1 MNLCALRGK
10 LMNAFLEN
18 FLDYISLERGLSI
31 NTRKAYGDDL
41 GQFLSWLDQK
51 GVTSLNQ
58 VSRKQILD
66 HLMAMKARGMSTN
79 SISRHLV
86 SIKIFFRYLQQEGLL
101 DKNVTDTMDSPKL
114 WKILPDTLSEK
125 EVMLLLDAPDLRK
138 PLGVRD
144 RAILEIFYA
153 SGLRVSEL
161 ANLQLPSLHLEEGYI
176 RVIGKGQKER
186 VIPVAK
192 NSSDILQRYLEEVR
206 PLLCENPHIQNVFV
220 SKRESALCRQRLWQ
234 IIKKYTKDAG
244 IMKNVTPHTLRHSF
258 ASHLLHNGASLRVIQ
273 EMLGHADIATT
284 QIYTHIDPNRL
295 KSIHQQ
301 FHPRA

>member
-1 MNLCALRGK
+1 
-10 LMNAFLEN
+10 MNALLES

-31 NTRKAYGDDL
+31 NTRKAYADDL
-41 GQFLSWLDQK
+41 SQFLSFLDQK

-58 VSRKQILD
+58 VSRKQVLD
-66 HLMAMKARGMSTN
+66 HLMAMKGKGMSTN

-86 SIKIFFRYLQQEGLL
+86 SIKVFFRYLQQEGLL
-101 DKNVTDTMDSPKL
+101 DKNITDTMDSPKL

-125 EVMLLLDAPDLRK
+125 EVDLLLKAPNMRK

-144 RAILEIFYA
+144 RAILEMFYA

-161 ANLQLPSLHLEEGYI
+161 AGLQLSDLHIDDGYI
-176 RVIGKGQKER
+176 RVIGKGRKER
-186 VIPVAK
+186 VIPVGK
-192 NSSDILQRYLEEVR
+192 ESTDILERYLEEVR
-206 PLLCENPHIQNVFV
+206 PLLCENPHLQNVFV
-220 SKRESALCRQRLWQ
+220 SKRETALCRQRLWQ

-258 ASHLLHNGASLRVIQ
+258 ASHLLENGAPLRVIQ

-284 QIYTHIDPNRL
+284 QIYTHVNPERL
-295 KSIHQQ
+295 KSIHQA

>member
-1 MNLCALRGK
+1 MNVL
-10 LMNAFLEN
+10 LES

-31 NTRKAYGDDL
+31 NTRKAYANDIE
-41 GQFLSWLDQK
+41 QFLTELTAK
-51 GVTSLNQ
+51 GVSSLSQ

-66 HLMAMKARGMSTN
+66 HLMAMKARDMSTN

-86 SIKIFFRYLQQEGLL
+86 SIKVFFRYLQQEGLL

-125 EVMLLLDAPDLRK
+125 EVDLLLAAPDMNK

-144 RAILEIFYA
+144 RAMLELFYA

-161 ANLQLPSLHLEEGYI
+161 ANLQLANLHLDEGYI
-176 RVIGKGQKER
+176 RCIGKGRKER
-186 VIPVAK
+186 VIPVGEE
-192 NSSDILQRYLEEVR
+192 SIRLLRRYMEEIR
-206 PLLCENPHIQNVFV
+206 PLLCENPHVQNVFV
-220 SKRESALCRQRLWQ
+220 SSRESGLCRQRLWQ
-234 IIKKYTKDAG
+234 IIKEYTKKAG

-258 ASHLLHNGASLRVIQ
+258 ATHLLANGAPLRVIQ

-284 QIYTHIDPNRL
+284 QIYTHVNPERL

>member
-1 MNLCALRGK
+1 
-10 LMNAFLEN
+10 MNAFLES

-31 NTRKAYGDDL
+31 NTRKAYADDI
-41 GQFLSWLDQK
+41 GQFLSFLDQK

-58 VSRKQILD
+58 VSRKQVLD
-66 HLMAMKARGMSTN
+66 HLMAMKAKDMSTN

-86 SIKIFFRYLQQEGLL
+86 SIKVFFRYLQQEGML
-101 DKNVTDTMDSPKL
+101 DKNVTDTMDSPRL

-125 EVMLLLDAPDLRK
+125 EVRLLLDAPNLKK

-161 ANLQLPSLHLEEGYI
+161 ANLQLSDLHIDDGYI
-176 RVIGKGQKER
+176 RVIGKGRKER

-192 NSSDILQRYLEEVR
+192 DSAYLLMRYLEDVR
-206 PLLCENPHIQNVFV
+206 PLLCENPQLRNVFV

-258 ASHLLHNGASLRVIQ
+258 ASHLLQNGAPLRVIQ

-284 QIYTHIDPNRL
+284 QIYTHVNPERL
-295 KSIHQQ
+295 KGIHQQ

>member
-1 MNLCALRGK
+1 
-10 LMNAFLEN
+10 MNAFLES

-31 NTRKAYGDDL
+31 NTRKAYADDI
-41 GQFLSWLDQK
+41 GQFLNDLTLK
-51 GVTSLNQ
+51 GVTSLSQ

-66 HLMAMKARGMSTN
+66 HLMAMKARDMSTN

-86 SIKIFFRYLQQEGLL
+86 SIKVFFRYLQQEGML
-101 DKNVTDTMDSPKL
+101 DRNVTDTMDSPKL

-125 EVMLLLDAPDLRK
+125 EVDLLLAAPDMHK
-138 PLGVRD
+138 PLGIRD
-144 RAILEIFYA
+144 RAILELFYA

-161 ANLQLPSLHLEEGYI
+161 ASLQLADLHLDEGYI
-176 RVIGKGQKER
+176 RCIGKGRKER
-186 VIPVAK
+186 VIPVGGE
-192 NSSDILQRYLEEVR
+192 SIRLLRRYLEDIR
-206 PLLCENPHIQNVFV
+206 PVLCENPLLQNVFI
-220 SKRESALCRQRLWQ
+220 SRRETALCRQRLWQ
-234 IIKKYTKDAG
+234 IIKECTKRAG

-258 ASHLLHNGASLRVIQ
+258 ASHLLQNGAPLRVIQ

-284 QIYTHIDPNRL
+284 QIYTHVNPERL

>member
-1 MNLCALRGK
+1 
-10 LMNAFLEN
+10 MNALLES

-31 NTRKAYGDDL
+31 NTRKAYGDDI
-41 GQFLSWLDQK
+41 GQFLSFLDQK

-58 VSRKQILD
+58 VDRKQVLD
-66 HLMAMKARGMSTN
+66 HLMAMKAKGMSTN

-86 SIKIFFRYLQQEGLL
+86 SIKVFFRYLQQEGML
-101 DKNVTDTMDSPKL
+101 DKNVTDTMDSPRL

-125 EVMLLLDAPDLRK
+125 EVSLLLEAPNMRK

-144 RAILEIFYA
+144 RAILEMFYA

-161 ANLQLPSLHLEEGYI
+161 GGLRLADLHIDDGYI
-176 RVIGKGQKER
+176 RVIGKGRKER
-186 VIPVAK
+186 VIPVAEE
-192 NSSDILQRYLEEVR
+192 SSRLLLRYLEDVR
-206 PLLCENPHIQNVFV
+206 PMLCDNPNLPNVFV
-220 SKRESALCRQRLWQ
+220 SKRETALTRQRLWQ
-234 IIKKYTKDAG
+234 IIKKYTKEAG

-258 ASHLLHNGASLRVIQ
+258 ATHLLQNGAPLRVIQ

-284 QIYTHIDPNRL
+284 QIYTHVNPERL

>member
-1 MNLCALRGK
+1 
-10 LMNAFLEN
+10 MNAFLES

-31 NTRKAYGDDL
+31 NTRKAYADDI
-41 GQFLSWLDQK
+41 GQFLEFLDRK
-51 GVTSLNQ
+51 GVSSLNQ
-58 VSRKQILD
+58 VSRKQVLD
-66 HLMAMKARGMSTN
+66 HLMAMKAKGMSTN

-86 SIKIFFRYLQQEGLL
+86 SIKVFFRYLQQEGLL
-101 DKNVTDTMDSPKL
+101 DRNVTDTMDSPKL

-125 EVMLLLDAPDLRK
+125 EVELLLKAPNMCK

-161 ANLQLPSLHLEEGYI
+161 AHLQTSDLHLDDGYI
-176 RVIGKGQKER
+176 RVIGKGRKER
-186 VIPVAK
+186 VIPVARDSA
-192 NSSDILQRYLEEVR
+192 NILECYLEEIR
-206 PLLCENPHIQNVFV
+206 PILCGSPRQQSVFIT
-220 SKRESALCRQRLWQ
+220 RRGTALTRQRLWQ
-234 IIKKYTKDAG
+234 IIKKYTTEAG
-244 IMKNVTPHTLRHSF
+244 ILKNVTPHTLRHSF
-258 ASHLLHNGASLRVIQ
+258 ASHLLQNGAPLRVIQ

-284 QIYTHIDPNRL
+284 QIYTHVDPNRL

>member
-1 MNLCALRGK
+1 
-10 LMNAFLEN
+10 MNALLES

-31 NTRKAYGDDL
+31 NTRKAYADDL
-41 GQFLSWLDQK
+41 AQFIAFLDQK
-51 GVTSLNQ
+51 RVTSLNQ
-58 VSRKQILD
+58 VGRKQILD

-86 SIKIFFRYLQQEGLL
+86 SIKVFFRYLQQEGLL

-114 WKILPDTLSEK
+114 WKILPDTLSER
-125 EVMLLLDAPDLRK
+125 EVDLLLAAPDLRK

-161 ANLQLPSLHLEEGYI
+161 ANLKLSDLHIDDGYL
-176 RVIGKGQKER
+176 RVIGKGRKER
-186 VIPVAK
+186 VIPVAEE
-192 NSSDILQRYLEEVR
+192 SARILSRYLEEIR
-206 PLLCENPHIQNVFV
+206 PLLCEDPRVQNVFV
-220 SKRESALCRQRLWQ
+220 TRREAGLCRQRLWQ
-234 IIKKYTKDAG
+234 LIKKYTKEAG

-258 ASHLLHNGASLRVIQ
+258 ASHLLQNGAPLRVIQ

-284 QIYTHIDPNRL
+284 QIYTHVHPERL

>member
-1 MNLCALRGK
+1 VNT
-10 LMNAFLEN
+10 FLES

-31 NTRKAYGDDL
+31 NTRKAYADDL
-41 GQFLSWLDQK
+41 SQFLGFLDRK

-66 HLMAMKARGMSTN
+66 HLMAMKAKGMSTN

-86 SIKIFFRYLQQEGLL
+86 SIKVFFRYLQQEGLL

-125 EVMLLLDAPDLRK
+125 EVDLLLRAPDMRK

-144 RAILEIFYA
+144 RAILEMFYA
-153 SGLRVSEL
+153 SGMRVSEL
-161 ANLQLPSLHLEEGYI
+161 ANLRISDLHIDEGYI
-176 RVIGKGQKER
+176 RVIGKGKKER
-186 VIPVAK
+186 VIPVAQD
-192 NSSDILQRYLEEVR
+192 SSNILECYLEEVR
-206 PLLCENPHIQNVFV
+206 PMLCENQRVQNVFV
-220 SKRESALCRQRLWQ
+220 TKRETGLCRQRLWQ
-234 IIKKYTKDAG
+234 IIKKYTKAAG

-258 ASHLLHNGASLRVIQ
+258 ASHLLQNGAPLRVIQ

-284 QIYTHIDPNRL
+284 QIYTHVDPNRL
-295 KSIHQQ
+295 KSVHQQ

>member
-1 MNLCALRGK
+1 
-10 LMNAFLEN
+10 MNAFMVS
-18 FLDYISLERGLSI
+18 FLDYITLERGLSI
-31 NTRKAYGDDL
+31 NTRKAYADDI
-41 GQFLSWLDQK
+41 GQFLSYLDQK
-51 GVTSLNQ
+51 GVSSLNQ
-58 VSRKQILD
+58 VSRKQVLD
-66 HLMAMKARGMSTN
+66 HLMLMKSKGMSTN

-101 DKNVTDTMDSPKL
+101 DKNVTDTMDSPRL

-125 EVMLLLDAPDLRK
+125 EVNLLLRAPDMRK

-144 RAILEIFYA
+144 RAILEMFYA

-161 ANLQLPSLHLEEGYI
+161 AHLQLSNLHIEDGYI
-176 RVIGKGQKER
+176 RVIGKGRKER
-186 VIPVAK
+186 VIPVAQD
-192 NSSDILQRYLEEVR
+192 SSNILECYLDEVR
-206 PLLCENPHIQNVFV
+206 PMLCENPHVQEVFV
-220 SKRESALCRQRLWQ
+220 SRRETPLCRQRLWQ
-234 IIKKYTKDAG
+234 IIKKYTKEAG

-258 ASHLLHNGASLRVIQ
+258 ASHLLDNGAPLRVIQ

-284 QIYTHIDPNRL
+284 QIYTHVNPERL

>member
-1 MNLCALRGK
+1 
-10 LMNAFLEN
+10 MNAFLES

-31 NTRKAYGDDL
+31 NTRKAYADDI
-41 GQFLSWLDQK
+41 GQFLNDLTLK
-51 GVTSLNQ
+51 GVTSLSQ

-86 SIKIFFRYLQQEGLL
+86 SIKVFFRYLQQEGML
-101 DKNVTDTMDSPKL
+101 DRNVTDTMDSPKL

-125 EVMLLLDAPDLRK
+125 EVDLLLAAPDMHK
-138 PLGVRD
+138 PLGIRD
-144 RAILEIFYA
+144 RAILELFYA

-161 ANLQLPSLHLEEGYI
+161 ASLQLADLHLDEGYI
-176 RVIGKGQKER
+176 RCIGKGRKER
-186 VIPVAK
+186 VIPVGGE
-192 NSSDILQRYLEEVR
+192 SIRLLRRYLEDIR
-206 PLLCENPHIQNVFV
+206 PVLCENPLLQNVFI
-220 SKRESALCRQRLWQ
+220 SRRETALCRQRLWQ
-234 IIKKYTKDAG
+234 IIKECTKRAG

-258 ASHLLHNGASLRVIQ
+258 ASHLLQNGAPLRVIQ

-284 QIYTHIDPNRL
+284 QIYTHVNPERL

>member
-1 MNLCALRGK
+1 MHAL
-10 LMNAFLEN
+10 LES

-31 NTRKAYGDDL
+31 NTRKAYADDL
-41 GQFLSWLDQK
+41 RQFLDELTAK
-51 GVTSLNQ
+51 GISSLNQ

-66 HLMAMKARGMSTN
+66 HLMGMKLKGMSTN

-86 SIKIFFRYLQQEGLL
+86 SIKVFFRYLQQEGLL
-101 DKNVTDTMDSPKL
+101 DKNVTDTMDSPRL

-125 EVMLLLDAPDLRK
+125 EVDLLLATPDMRK
-138 PLGVRD
+138 PLGIRD
-144 RAILEIFYA
+144 RAILEMFYA

-161 ANLQLPSLHLEEGYI
+161 ANLQLSALHIDDGYI
-176 RVIGKGQKER
+176 RVIGKGRKER
-186 VIPVAK
+186 VIPVAED
-192 NSSDILQRYLEEVR
+192 SIHLLRRYLEEVR
-206 PLLCENPHIQNVFV
+206 PLLCENQHLQNVFV
-220 SKRESALCRQRLWQ
+220 TKQESGLCRQRLWQ

-258 ASHLLHNGASLRVIQ
+258 ATHLLQNGAPLRVIQ

-284 QIYTHIDPNRL
+284 QIYTHVNPERL

>member
-1 MNLCALRGK
+1 
-10 LMNAFLEN
+10 MNALLQS

-31 NTRKAYGDDL
+31 NTRKAYADDL
-41 GQFLSWLDQK
+41 KQFLDELTRK
-51 GVTSLNQ
+51 GITSLNQ
-58 VSRKQILD
+58 VARKQILD

-86 SIKIFFRYLQQEGLL
+86 SIKVFFRYLQQEGLL
-101 DKNVTDTMDSPKL
+101 DQNVTDTMDSPRL

-125 EVMLLLDAPDLRK
+125 EVDLLLSAPDMRK
-138 PLGVRD
+138 PLGIRD
-144 RAILEIFYA
+144 RAILELFYA

-161 ANLQLPSLHLEEGYI
+161 ANLQLPNLHTTDGYI
-176 RVIGKGQKER
+176 RVIGKGNKER
-186 VIPVAK
+186 VIPVAGESVRLL
-192 NSSDILQRYLEEVR
+192 NRYLEEVR
-206 PLLCENPHIQNVFV
+206 PLLCDNPHLQNVFV
-220 SKRESALCRQRLWQ
+220 SKRETALCRQRLWQ

-258 ASHLLHNGASLRVIQ
+258 ATHLLQNGAPLRVIQ

-284 QIYTHIDPNRL
+284 QIYTHVNPERL

>member
-1 MNLCALRGK
+1 
-10 LMNAFLEN
+10 MNAFLES

-31 NTRKAYGDDL
+31 NTRKAYADDL
-41 GQFLSWLDQK
+41 GQFLGWLDQK

-66 HLMAMKARGMSTN
+66 HLMAMKAKGMSTN

-86 SIKIFFRYLQQEGLL
+86 SIKVFFRYLQQEGLL
-101 DKNVTDTMDSPKL
+101 DKNVTDTMDSPRL

-125 EVMLLLDAPDLRK
+125 EVDLLLKAPDMRN

-144 RAILEIFYA
+144 RAILEMFYA

-161 ANLQLPSLHLEEGYI
+161 ANLQLPNLHLDDGYI
-176 RVIGKGQKER
+176 RVIGKGRKER
-186 VIPVAK
+186 VIPIAQD
-192 NSSDILQRYLEEVR
+192 SSNILECYLSEVR
-206 PLLCENPHIQNVFV
+206 PILCENPHLQNVFV
-220 SKRESALCRQRLWQ
+220 SKRETALCRQRLWQ
-234 IIKKYTKDAG
+234 IIKKYTKEAG

-258 ASHLLHNGASLRVIQ
+258 ASHLLQNGAPLRVIQ

-284 QIYTHIDPNRL
+284 QIYTHVNPERL

>member
-1 MNLCALRGK
+1 
-10 LMNAFLEN
+10 MNALLQS

-31 NTRKAYGDDL
+31 NTRKAYADDIK
-41 GQFLSWLDQK
+41 QFLDSLAQK
-51 GVTSLNQ
+51 GVSSLNQ

-86 SIKIFFRYLQQEGLL
+86 SIKVFFRYLQQEGLL
-101 DKNVTDTMDSPKL
+101 DRNVTDTMDSPKL

-125 EVMLLLDAPDLRK
+125 EVDLLLAAPDMRK

-144 RAILEIFYA
+144 RAMLELFYA

-161 ANLQLPSLHLEEGYI
+161 AGLQLADLHTDDGYI
-176 RVIGKGQKER
+176 RVIGKGRKER
-186 VIPVAK
+186 VIPVAGESIRLL
-192 NSSDILQRYLEEVR
+192 NRYLEEVR
-206 PLLCENPHIQNVFV
+206 PLLCENPHLQNVFV
-220 SKRESALCRQRLWQ
+220 SKRETALCRQRLWQ
-234 IIKKYTKDAG
+234 IIKKYTQDAG

-258 ASHLLHNGASLRVIQ
+258 ASHLLDNGAPLRVIQ

-284 QIYTHIDPNRL
+284 QIYTHVNPARL